1 MTNHDKI
8 THIKAREILD
18 SRGNPTIEVEVL
30 VNDRI
35 LTRAAAPSGAS
46 KGSKEAHELRDGNI
60 KRFHGRGVLQ
70 AVYNVNNIICKA
82 LIGKSC
88 LNQHEI
94 DSILIELDG
103 TKNKSKLGANATIA
117 TSMAVF
123 KAAAVLANMS
133 LFKHINNSTCTMP
146 MPLMNLINGG
156 AHANN
161 GLEIQEFMI
170 VPVSAKS
177 FFDAVRMGSEIFF
190 SLKSI
195 LSKKG
200 YSICVGDEGGFA
212 PQLECNRDAL
222 SMLMLAIEQAGYVP
236 GRDVMLALDVAASE
250 FYRDG
255 LYYLKDKGKE
265 KFTTNEL
272 VEWFRTLASEF
283 PIFSIED
290 PLFENDYEGWKGLT
304 KVCGSR
310 LQIVGDDIFVTN
322 KQILHE
328 GIFNKMANAIL
339 IKPNQIGTITETL
352 ETVRL
357 AQQNAYRCVMSHRS
371 GETEDT
377 TIAHLS
383 VGWGCDQIK
392 TGSISRTDR
401 TAKYNELIRIEEEI
415 GSTACYAGIKYSKKP
430 VHEFGVVVD

>member
-8 THIKAREILD
+8 TNIKAREILD
-18 SRGNPTIEVEVL
+18 SRGNPTIEVDVF
-30 VNDRI
+30 VGDKI
-35 LTRAAAPSGAS
+35 FARAAAPSGAS
-46 KGSKEAHELRDGNI
+46 KGSKEACELRDGDSA
-60 KRFHGRGVLQ
+60 RFHGRGVLQ
-70 AVYNVNNIICKA
+70 AVSNVNNIIRKE
-82 LIGKSC
+82 LSGRSC
-88 LNQHEI
+88 LNQSDI
-94 DSILIELDG
+94 DAMLIELDG
-103 TKNKSKLGANATIA
+103 TPNKSKLGANATIA

-123 KAAAVLANMS
+123 KAAAALENIP
-133 LFKHINNSTCTMP
+133 LFKHINKNAIETP

-170 VPVSAKS
+170 APVSAKS

-195 LSKKG
+195 LSSKG
-200 YSICVGDEGGFA
+200 YSTCVGDEGGFA
-212 PQLECNRDAL
+212 PQLGCNRDAL
-222 SMLMLAIEQAGYVP
+222 GMLMLAIEQSGYTP

-255 LYYLKDKGKE
+255 LYYLKDKGRE
-265 KFTTNEL
+265 KFTTDEL
-272 VEWFRTLASEF
+272 VEWFKVLANEF

-290 PLFENDYEGWKGLT
+290 PLFENDYEGWKSLT
-304 KVCGSR
+304 TVLGNR

-322 KQILHE
+322 KQILHDC
-328 GIFNKMANAIL
+328 ICNKIGNAIL

-352 ETVRL
+352 ETIQL

-377 TIAHLS
+377 TIAHLA

-401 TAKYNELIRIEEEI
+401 AAKYNELIRIEEEI
-415 GSTACYAGIKYSKKP
+415 GSTSCYAGIKYSKKI
-430 VHEFGVVVD
+430 VHEFGAVVD